1 MSKQEKLIIDYIEL
15 LKREYIGLTQK
26 IVENWGINREDVFKF
41 IERQSEIIKE
51 VFELKN
57 SLK

>member
-26 IVENWGINREDVFKF
+26 IVENWGINREDIFKF
-41 IERQSEIIKE
+41 IERQREIIKE

-57 SLK
+57 GLK

>member
-1 MSKQEKLIIDYIEL
+1 MSKHEKLIIDYIEL
-15 LKREYIGLTQK
+15 LKREYVGLTQK
-26 IVENWGINREDVFKF
+26 IVENWGINREDVFKL
-41 IERQSEIIKE
+41 IERQREIIKE

>member
-15 LKREYIGLTQK
+15 LKREYVGLTQK
-26 IVENWGINREDVFKF
+26 IVENWGINREDVFKL
-41 IERQSEIIKE
+41 IERQREIIKE